1 MVSAVWAFLSTPLGR
16 RIALIG
22 GLVALVALLWIWH
35 QRHAAAAIE
44 AVRLEAINARDEMWR
59 GKLKA
64 AEEAARDTIR
74 RKEAAAYQRAVEDER
89 ARAEADAKDVAE
101 AQTIITRVETVSAP
115 ARDCKLDKATA
126 AALNELRG
134 EE

>member
-1 MVSAVWAFLSTPLGR
+1 MTAVWAFLQTPWGR
-16 RIALIG
+16 RIAW
-22 GLVALVALLWIWH
+22 GLGTVLL
-35 QRHAAAAIE
+35 AAALSFWHGR
-44 AVRLEAINARDEMWR
+44 AVTHLVETTRTEAINARDEFWR
-59 GKLKA
+59 GKLRA
-64 AEEAARDTIR
+64 TEDAARDTIR